1 MGTEGVLGA
10 LEKGEDF
17 KNGGRDEVL
26 FLYRETRKGRKNKE
40 NDECYVLSQGKDT
53 KEEDWRKEEG
63 FGYVRTLIQ
72 RRDTKQRENRE
83 GGDEGL
89 ILFLY

>member
-40 NDECYVLSQGKDT
+40 NDECYVLS
-53 KEEDWRKEEG
+53 
-63 FGYVRTLIQ
+63 
-72 RRDTKQRENRE
+72 
-83 GGDEGL
+83 
-89 ILFLY
+89 